1 MRPSPPPA
9 PAMSRRRKQALK
21 FTSDN
26 EVGVITDKIKRKEI
40 EVGRKK
46 RNLPVAGEGA
56 GEVSGSQP
64 KKKIEA
70 EMIEEPQ
77 PEGKIQA
84 VPVVVEAVSSGPSE
98 KERGQDHP
106 PSLARGKSQEERFD
120 ELKRFT
126 PRRMNLLSRFTEISE
141 KKSRDQASPSSSE
154 NNIEIKPRNFVRDHS
169 RSLTPK
175 PGKFSSG
182 TLAEAAAELRT
193 QTSPSPFQRSKKWL
207 KPGQNSPRSPGLS
220 ERSLN
225 SKINKTGSLLSSP
238 GGYELITAEESP
250 EKEQTESTSNTNS
263 SSEAE
268 AVVVPTQL
276 LPHKIGI
283 QNRGN
288 TCYLNSTV
296 QALLGLPMLVTD
308 AVNLKFALE
317 KLEVSTEVS
326 RLVAPFTAICQA
338 QTRADVARTNVNAMR
353 LKRDMEQLDSQFAG
367 NKMQDANEFLC
378 RFLDEL
384 KENVGKIFSESGSS
398 SELVVEDDA
407 GQRHRLTNLVDTN
420 FQYER
425 QETFTCCACGHS
437 SHVKHSDVNFF
448 CDLSGERRFER

>member
-1 MRPSPPPA
+1 
-9 PAMSRRRKQALK
+9 
-21 FTSDN
+21 
-26 EVGVITDKIKRKEI
+26 
-40 EVGRKK
+40 
-46 RNLPVAGEGA
+46 
-56 GEVSGSQP
+56 
-64 KKKIEA
+64 
-70 EMIEEPQ
+70 MIEELQ

-84 VPVVVEAVSSGPSE
+84 GPVVVEAVSSGPSE

-141 KKSRDQASPSSSE
+141 KKSRDQASPSSS
-154 NNIEIKPRNFVRDHS
+154 KPFLDSPEGGKVCRTCQEPRGDGRKL
-169 RSLTPK
+169 RSCSFCSTVVYCGEECQRKDWPNHKKDCWIVPGPGYKPK
-175 PGKFSSG
+175 R
-182 TLAEAAAELRT
+182 L
-193 QTSPSPFQRSKKWL
+193 L
-207 KPGQNSPRSPGLS
+207 KPVLVQEEPLS
-220 ERSLN
+220 EEEV
-225 SKINKTGSLLSSP
+225 KTPAKATAGGS
-238 GGYELITAEESP
+238 
-250 EKEQTESTSNTNS
+250 ST
-263 SSEAE
+263 
-268 AVVVPTQL
+268 
-276 LPHKIGI
+276 HKIGI

-384 KENVGKIFSESGSS
+384 KENIGKIYSENGSPT
-398 SELVVEDDA
+398 ELVVDDDR
-407 GQRHRLTNLVDTN
+407 GKNHRLTNLVDTN

-425 QETFTCCACGHS
+425 QETFACCACGHR

-448 CDLSGERRFER
+448 CDLSGEHQAES

>member
-26 EVGVITDKIKRKEI
+26 EVGVITDKIKRKGI

-154 NNIEIKPRNFVRDHS
+154 PFLDSPEGGKVCQTCQEPRGEGRKLRSCSFCSTVVYCGEECQRKDWPNHKKDCWIVPGPGYKPKR
-169 RSLTPK
+169 L
-175 PGKFSSG
+175 
-182 TLAEAAAELRT
+182 
-193 QTSPSPFQRSKKWL
+193 L
-207 KPGQNSPRSPGLS
+207 KPVLVQEEPLSEEEVKSPKTPAKATAGGSSTPDNSP
-220 ERSLN
+220 
-225 SKINKTGSLLSSP
+225 T
-238 GGYELITAEESP
+238 
-250 EKEQTESTSNTNS
+250 
-263 SSEAE
+263 
-268 AVVVPTQL
+268 
-276 LPHKIGI
+276 
-283 QNRGN
+283 
-288 TCYLNSTV
+288 
-296 QALLGLPMLVTD
+296 LLGSIRSEVTR
-308 AVNLKFALE
+308 APTSKRKSWKRRTLFG
-317 KLEVSTEVS
+317 VSEDVDVDP
-326 RLVAPFTAICQA
+326 LVATAPI
-338 QTRADVARTNVNAMR
+338 RRKISFHD
-353 LKRDMEQLDSQFAG
+353 DLDDEVHNEAG
-367 NKMQDANEFLC
+367 NVP
-378 RFLDEL
+378 
-384 KENVGKIFSESGSS
+384 VGKAQK
-398 SELVVEDDA
+398 V
-407 GQRHRLTNLVDTN
+407 
-420 FQYER
+420 
-425 QETFTCCACGHS
+425 GHLGAW
-437 SHVKHSDVNFF
+437 SDY
-448 CDLSGERRFER
+448 